1 MEPIPCPQ
9 GCCELHSVLLQERK
23 INNTWAIGIFCLWF
37 DP

>member
-1 MEPIPCPQ
+1 MKPIPCPQ

-23 INNTWAIGIFCLWF
+23 INTWAIGIFCLWF